1 MDQDYDLRAML
12 TAIRRFWWI
21 ALLTPGLILAALAIR
36 NVTAPYQT
44 SFRTS
49 VLLPGDTEVPGSSER
64 PELMIL
70 DDLGPIISSQAFA
83 QMVAD
88 SAGLPVDEVD
98 GHLSVDRYSRIAT
111 ITAKADDRAASRQ
124 LADAASNVL
133 ATAINSLMVAEG
145 GQAATVQIIDPPGST
160 SRGDPNQ
167 WRTTALATVV
177 GLAIGCFLALVLDA
191 SLRPREFA
199 EMRTPQR

>member
-44 SFRTS
+44 SFRAS

-83 QMVAD
+83 QMVAEN
-88 SAGLPVDEVD
+88 AGLPVDEVD

-111 ITAKADDRAASRQ
+111 ITAKADDRTTSRQ
-124 LADAASNVL
+124 IADAASNVL
-133 ATAINSLMVAEG
+133 ASAVNSLMVAEG
-145 GQAATVQIIDPPGST
+145 GQAATVQIIDPPRST

-167 WRTTALATVV
+167 WRTTGLATVV

-199 EMRTPQR
+199 EMRSP

>member
-44 SFRTS
+44 SFRAS

-83 QMVAD
+83 QMVAEN
-88 SAGLPVDEVD
+88 AGLPVDEVD

-111 ITAKADDRAASRQ
+111 ITAKAVDRAASRQ
-124 LADAASNVL
+124 IADAASNVL
-133 ATAINSLMVAEG
+133 ATAVNSLMVAEG
-145 GQAATVQIIDPPGST
+145 GEVATVQIIDPPRST

-167 WRTTALATVV
+167 WRTTGLATVV

-199 EMRTPQR
+199 EMRSP